1 VSALAQAA
9 HPDPLLGDG
18 HRQATVASGAWAD
31 APQDAVADG
40 LHQALPGEA
49 AEKSADQ
56 APVAQALVLWSGLL
70 PVVMPAELGA
80 ARALCTPVVV
90 QSEE

>member
-1 VSALAQAA
+1 
-9 HPDPLLGDG
+9 
-18 HRQATVASGAWAD
+18 
-31 APQDAVADG
+31 VADG
-40 LHQALPGEA
+40 LHQALPGVA

-70 PVVMPAELGA
+70 PVVMPAELEV

-90 QSEE
+90 QSAE